1 MSDLSPEQI
10 AELIYQ
16 YERVLAQIDRGSLM
30 LSPRLLK
37 RVKDTITALAQVKEL
52 EAIPRDEA
60 DGFNKII
67 AHYQQQVAGLEAK
80 VEGLTANNAN
90 LVEKN
95 AFLRQRPDLP
105 VDRIPAYTAL
115 QTKVYEMIK
124 VMEAARDDLLMRG
137 DIDSQGCRVVN
148 MSATTWNNFCDAID
162 KAALKEGE

>member
-1 MSDLSPEQI
+1 MIDKTFHCKFPETCMENRKTREDLTKANTDLMFEI
-10 AELIYQ
+10 AELKA
-16 YERVLAQIDRGSLM
+16 E
-30 LSPRLLK
+30 
-37 RVKDTITALAQVKEL
+37 
-52 EAIPRDEA
+52 
-60 DGFNKII
+60 
-67 AHYQQQVAGLEAK
+67 